1 MCKTIRVIIWQL
13 TRFILIG
20 YSWLLSAEYF
30 SVYGLLVNISAVSVF
45 YALKTTTRSKRVL
58 WLALFVIMQL
68 VDANSILIEQLVRKR
83 LGILKKNILR
93 PSIQTFHLLRFIFF
107 VYFSSDESRWATTS
121 ERVHIGVLL
130 YALAHD
136 RLLFRRPR
144 RYTSKSRSHKRESPV
159 STLYVR

>member
-83 LGILKKNILR
+83 LGILKK
-93 PSIQTFHLLRFIFF
+93 
-107 VYFSSDESRWATTS
+107 A
-121 ERVHIGVLL
+121 
-130 YALAHD
+130 
-136 RLLFRRPR
+136 
-144 RYTSKSRSHKRESPV
+144 
-159 STLYVR
+159 